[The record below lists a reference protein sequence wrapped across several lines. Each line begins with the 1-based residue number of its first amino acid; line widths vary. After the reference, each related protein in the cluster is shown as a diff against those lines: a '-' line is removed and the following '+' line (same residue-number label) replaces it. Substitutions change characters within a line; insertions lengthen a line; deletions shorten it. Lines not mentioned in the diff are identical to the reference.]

1 MFFLPVLPILPW
13 AALKFRL
20 AFGLSDDAPRIIEDE
35 KELKKRRL
43 EKKRQL
49 KMKFDIDYDGDDAG
63 GKSHY
68 EDLKKEDHTASKNL
82 GPDPALTLTAN
93 TILNL
98 DAALSK

>member
-1 MFFLPVLPILPW
+1 MFFLPVLPVLPILPW

-20 AFGLSDDAPRIIEDE
+20 AFGISDDAPRIIEDE

-68 EDLKKEDHTASKNL
+68 EDLKKEVDQQAMVSHFRLRYT
-82 GPDPALTLTAN
+82 G
-93 TILNL
+93 
-98 DAALSK
+98 